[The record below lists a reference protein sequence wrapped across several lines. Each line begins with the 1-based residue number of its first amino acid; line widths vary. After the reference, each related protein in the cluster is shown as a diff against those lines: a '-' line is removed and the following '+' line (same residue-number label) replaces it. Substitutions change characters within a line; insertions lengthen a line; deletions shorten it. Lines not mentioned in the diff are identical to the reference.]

1 MQSSSAKVLLP
12 PTGPCPLPA
21 QNHLKT
27 QDHGF
32 LSNPLSYYASPPSL
46 RSNHMA
52 SLAIPGALGA
62 VSPIRVSAWDSLAAV
77 ALCLGS
83 LSSLQTPA
91 CCKPPLPLALHTCA
105 RLSFSFACSSLW
117 FVFTVC
123 VPHRNVSSRGA
134 GIFFLFSYTPSTKN
148 SAWYTADAQELFV
161 EGLEK

>member
-1 MQSSSAKVLLP
+1 MGRAEKPQVCRSEHQSRMGSSQSTGGEGGGRQDKTTPQWWGAHSPLLGKTQLYMQGSSAGVLLP

-52 SLAIPGALGA
+52 SLAVPGALGT
-62 VSPIRVSAWDSLAAV
+62 VSPTRVSAWDSLAAV
-77 ALCLGS
+77 ALCLRS

-91 CCKPPLPLALHTCA
+91 RCKPPLLLALHTCA
-105 RLSFSFACSSLW
+105 RL
-117 FVFTVC
+117 
-123 VPHRNVSSRGA
+123 
-134 GIFFLFSYTPSTKN
+134 
-148 SAWYTADAQELFV
+148 
-161 EGLEK
+161 

>member
-27 QDHGF
+27 QDLPLKPTF
-32 LSNPLSYYASPPSL
+32 LLCFPSL
-46 RSNHMA
+46 A
-52 SLAIPGALGA
+52 SLQPHGLSCHSWSAGSGFPHQGL
-62 VSPIRVSAWDSLAAV
+62 SAWDSLAAV